1 MGGMAVAIAFCE
13 APHEDS
19 NCQFSR
25 TSSQHP
31 PGIIGEWRNRLDL
44 LIALEH
50 VHYGSL
56 QAAVSLDKERGL
68 ALLAGRLLLALLE
81 LAVPVKV
88 QVLQELRS
96 EGRNIRAYQREEPD
110 DLHQAR
116 QELEA
121 LLTQIQPEPYKFY
134 ERWELL
140 LSSARGT
147 RRTGTLIHDL
157 WRHLPEQ
164 IRLKPEGAGELRRF
178 TGLLQETRGLCIK
191 LQQDRHHASHSK
203 ADTAFHSLSWH
214 AAVLRLAEMPAEL
227 QSSGQIILGTAATIP
242 TPVQAGMEQALQVLD
257 GIETQPLLS
266 HVERAFVQLAGER
279 TGLAERWLAIHPP
292 ATETGPAF
300 QAEELSQLREEMAI
314 LQDRFAA
321 LSGSIGPVLNRLS
334 DDIEGMGAQLRE
346 LMVLQA
352 QANKAMRQSRGDT
365 PMDEATALASVQAA
379 YRQLQDLRFTIAQ
392 EMGQMDTDFR
402 FYHCIVYRE
411 LIVQALRQRVV
422 RVEQLVE
429 LSRQT
434 ILQKTLRSG
443 GDIDLAERLVN
454 EQAQRFGERIQVILD
469 RITYPTEAVAAGD
482 LMGREESAGH

>member
-1 MGGMAVAIAFCE
+1 MIARSQGISLSRL
-13 APHEDS
+13 PVDQLHRRKRLVEDG
-19 NCQFSR
+19 
-25 TSSQHP
+25 P
-31 PGIIGEWRNRLDL
+31 IGSGRQVPEPTD
-44 LIALEH
+44 
-50 VHYGSL
+50 YGSL

-88 QVLQELRS
+88 QVLQDLRS

-134 ERWELL
+134 ERWEVL
-140 LSSARGT
+140 LSSDRGT
-147 RRTGTLIHDL
+147 RRTGSLIHDL
-157 WRHLPEQ
+157 WRHLPDLV
-164 IRLKPEGAGELRRF
+164 RLKPEGAGELRRF
-178 TGLLQETRGLCIK
+178 TGLLQESRGLCIK

-214 AAVLRLAEMPAEL
+214 AAVLRLAEMPMEL
-227 QSSGQIILGTAATIP
+227 QASAQMILATAATIP
-242 TPVQAGMEQALQVLD
+242 SPVQAGLEEALQVLQA
-257 GIETQPLLS
+257 IETQPLLS

-279 TGLAERWLAIHPP
+279 TGLGERWLAIHP
-292 ATETGPAF
+292 
-300 QAEELSQLREEMAI
+300 QAPEAGTAPQAAELSQLREEMAI
-314 LQDRFAA
+314 LQDRFAT

-334 DDIEGMGAQLRE
+334 DDIESISAQLRE
-346 LMVLQA
+346 LMVVHA
-352 QANKAMRQSRGDT
+352 QANKAMRQSGGDA

-379 YRQLQDLRFTIAQ
+379 YRELQDLRFTIAQ
-392 EMGQMDTDFR
+392 EMSQLEPNFR
-402 FYHCIVYRE
+402 FYHCIIYRE

-443 GDIDLAERLVN
+443 GDTDLAARLVD
-454 EQAQRFGERIQVILD
+454 EQALRFGERIQVILD
-469 RITYPTEAVAAGD
+469 RILYPSGPAAAGD
-482 LMGREESAGH
+482 LVGREESAGH

>member
-1 MGGMAVAIAFCE
+1 MADQPA
-13 APHEDS
+13 
-19 NCQFSR
+19 
-25 TSSQHP
+25 
-31 PGIIGEWRNRLDL
+31 
-44 LIALEH
+44 
-50 VHYGSL
+50 YGSL

-68 ALLAGRLLLALLE
+68 ALLAGRLLLAMLE

-88 QVLQELRS
+88 QVLQDLRG

-110 DLHQAR
+110 DLQQAR

-134 ERWELL
+134 ERWEVL
-140 LSSARGT
+140 LSSDRGT
-147 RRTGTLIHDL
+147 RRTGSLIHDL

-164 IRLKPEGAGELRRF
+164 VRVRPEGVGELRRF

-214 AAVLRLAEMPAEL
+214 AAVLRLAEMPMEL
-227 QSSGQIILGTAATIP
+227 QSSARLILETAATIP
-242 TPVQAGMEQALQVLD
+242 GPVQAGLEQALVVLD
-257 GIETQPLLS
+257 GIETQPLIG

-279 TGLAERWLAIHPP
+279 TRLSERWVEIHPP
-292 ATETGPAF
+292 APEAGASL
-300 QAEELSQLREEMAI
+300 QAQELSQLREEMAI

-321 LSGSIGPVLNRLS
+321 LSSSIGPVLNRLS
-334 DDIEGMGAQLRE
+334 DDIEGVGAQLRE

-352 QANKAMRQSRGDT
+352 QAQKATRQSDG
-365 PMDEATALASVQAA
+365 PPLVDEVKALESVQAA
-379 YRQLQDLRFTIAQ
+379 YRDLQDLRFVIAQ
-392 EMGQMDTDFR
+392 EMGQVEPDFR

-422 RVEQLVE
+422 RVEQLVD

-443 GDIDLAERLVN
+443 GDTDLAARLVD
-454 EQAQRFGERIQVILD
+454 EQSQRFGERIQMILD
-469 RITYPTEAVAAGD
+469 RIVYPSKAVAAVD
-482 LMGREESAGH
+482 LVGSEESVGH

>member
-1 MGGMAVAIAFCE
+1 V
-13 APHEDS
+13 ED
-19 NCQFSR
+19 
-25 TSSQHP
+25 
-31 PGIIGEWRNRLDL
+31 GLIGSGRQVPEPTD
-44 LIALEH
+44 
-50 VHYGSL
+50 YGSL

-88 QVLQELRS
+88 QVLQDLRS

-134 ERWELL
+134 ERWEVL
-140 LSSARGT
+140 LSSDRGT
-147 RRTGTLIHDL
+147 RRTGNLIHDL
-157 WRHLPEQ
+157 WRHLPDLV
-164 IRLKPEGAGELRRF
+164 RLKPEGAGELRRF

-214 AAVLRLAEMPAEL
+214 AAVLRLAEMPMEL
-227 QSSGQIILGTAATIP
+227 QASAQMILATAATIP
-242 TPVQAGMEQALQVLD
+242 APVQAGLEQSLQVIA

-279 TGLAERWLAIHPP
+279 TGLGERWLAIHPP
-292 ATETGPAF
+292 PPEVGTAL

-321 LSGSIGPVLNRLS
+321 LSGSIGPVLNRLG
-334 DDIEGMGAQLRE
+334 DDIEGIGAQLRE
-346 LMVLQA
+346 LLVLQA
-352 QANKAMRQSRGDT
+352 QANKAMRQSDGET
-365 PMDEATALASVQAA
+365 PMDEATALTSVQAA
-379 YRQLQDLRFTIAQ
+379 YRQLQDLRFTIAE
-392 EMGQMDTDFR
+392 EMGQLEPDFR
-402 FYHCIVYRE
+402 FYHCIIYRE

-443 GDIDLAERLVN
+443 GDTDLAARLVD
-454 EQAQRFGERIQVILD
+454 EQAQRFGEQIQVILD
-469 RITYPTEAVAAGD
+469 RITYPTETVAVSD
-482 LMGREESAGH
+482 LVGRETAEGH

>member
-1 MGGMAVAIAFCE
+1 M
-13 APHEDS
+13 EDGLIGS
-19 NCQFSR
+19 SR
-25 TSSQHP
+25 QV
-31 PGIIGEWRNRLDL
+31 LDRRD
-44 LIALEH
+44 
-50 VHYGSL
+50 YGSL

-88 QVLQELRS
+88 QVLQALRS
-96 EGRNIRAYQREEPD
+96 EGRNIRTYQREEPD

-121 LLTQIQPEPYKFY
+121 LLSQIQPEPYKFY
-134 ERWELL
+134 ERWEVL
-140 LSSARGT
+140 LSSDRGT
-147 RRTGTLIHDL
+147 RRTGNLIHDL

-164 IRLKPEGAGELRRF
+164 VRLKPEGAGELRRF

-191 LQQDRHHASHSK
+191 LQQDRHHAAHSK

-214 AAVLRLAEMPAEL
+214 AAVLRLAEMPGEMQASA
-227 QSSGQIILGTAATIP
+227 QMILATAATIP
-242 TPVQAGMEQALQVLD
+242 APVQAGLVQTLQVLEA
-257 GIETQPLLS
+257 IETQPLLS

-279 TGLAERWLAIHPP
+279 TSLGDRWLAIHPP
-292 ATETGPAF
+292 APDAGAAF
-300 QAEELSQLREEMAI
+300 QAEDLSQLREEMAI
-314 LQDRFAA
+314 LQDRFAT

-334 DDIEGMGAQLRE
+334 DDIESIGVQLQE

-352 QANKAMRQSRGDT
+352 QANRVSRQSGADT
-365 PMDEATALASVQAA
+365 PVDETAALASVQAA
-379 YRQLQDLRFTIAQ
+379 YRQLQDLRFGIAQ
-392 EMGQMDTDFR
+392 EMGQLEPDFR
-402 FYHCIVYRE
+402 FYHCIIYRE

-443 GDIDLAERLVN
+443 GDTELAARLVD
-454 EQAQRFGERIQVILD
+454 EQARRFGEQIQVILD
-469 RITYPTEAVAAGD
+469 RVIYPTQTVAASD
-482 LMGREESAGH
+482 LVGRETPEGH

>member
-1 MGGMAVAIAFCE
+1 M
-13 APHEDS
+13 EDG
-19 NCQFSR
+19 
-25 TSSQHP
+25 P
-31 PGIIGEWRNRLDL
+31 IGSGRQVPEPTD
-44 LIALEH
+44 
-50 VHYGSL
+50 YGSL

-88 QVLQELRS
+88 QVLQDLRS

-121 LLTQIQPEPYKFY
+121 LLSQIQPEPYKFY
-134 ERWELL
+134 ERWEVL
-140 LSSARGT
+140 LSSDRGT
-147 RRTGTLIHDL
+147 RRTGGLINDL
-157 WRHLPEQ
+157 WRVLPDQ
-164 IRLKPEGAGELRRF
+164 VRLRPEGAGELRRF

-227 QSSGQIILGTAATIP
+227 TCSGQLVLATAVTIP
-242 TPVQAGMEQALQVLD
+242 PPVQAGLEQALQVLD
-257 GIETQPLLS
+257 SIETQPLLG

-279 TGLAERWLAIHPP
+279 TGLGARWLAIHPP
-292 ATETGPAF
+292 APETGSAL
-300 QAEELSQLREEMAI
+300 QAKELSQLREELAI
-314 LQDRFAA
+314 LHDRFAA
-321 LSGSIGPVLNRLS
+321 LSGSIGPVLNRLG
-334 DDIEGMGAQLRE
+334 DDIEGIGAQLRE
-346 LMVLQA
+346 LLVLQA
-352 QANKAMRQSRGDT
+352 QTQQALRQST
-365 PMDEATALASVQAA
+365 SEVPLDETAALDSLRAA
-379 YRQLQDLRFTIAQ
+379 YRQLQDLRLVIVQ
-392 EMGQMDTDFR
+392 EMSQWEPAFR

-422 RVEQLVE
+422 RFEQLVA

-443 GDIDLAERLVN
+443 GDSDFSARMVDEQAER
-454 EQAQRFGERIQVILD
+454 FGGRIQAILD
-469 RITYPTEAVAAGD
+469 RINYPSAPIDRRD
-482 LMGREESAGH
+482 LMGQES

>member
-1 MGGMAVAIAFCE
+1 MAPVGTGHQVPE
-13 APHEDS
+13 RPD
-19 NCQFSR
+19 
-25 TSSQHP
+25 
-31 PGIIGEWRNRLDL
+31 
-44 LIALEH
+44 
-50 VHYGSL
+50 YGSL

-81 LAVPVKV
+81 LAIPVKV
-88 QVLQELRS
+88 QVLQDLRS
-96 EGRNIRAYQREEPD
+96 EGRNIRAHQREEPD

-134 ERWELL
+134 ERWEVL
-140 LSSARGT
+140 LSSDRGT
-147 RRTGTLIHDL
+147 RRTGNLIHDL
-157 WRHLPEQ
+157 WRVLPDLV
-164 IRLKPEGAGELRRF
+164 RLKPEGAGELRRF
-178 TGLLQETRGLCIK
+178 TGLLQESRGLCIK

-214 AAVLRLAEMPAEL
+214 AAVLRLAEMPMEL
-227 QSSGQIILGTAATIP
+227 QASAQMILATATTIP
-242 TPVQAGMEQALQVLD
+242 APVQAGLEQALQLIA
-257 GIETQPLLS
+257 GLETQPLLG

-279 TGLAERWLAIHPP
+279 TSLGERWLAIHPP
-292 ATETGPAF
+292 APDVGAAL
-300 QAEELSQLREEMAI
+300 QAEDLSQLREEMAI

-334 DDIEGMGAQLRE
+334 DDIESIGAQLRE

-352 QANKAMRQSRGDT
+352 QANRMVHPQVMRQSGGDT
-365 PMDEATALASVQAA
+365 PVDEATALASVQAA
-379 YRQLQDLRFTIAQ
+379 YRELQDLRFAIAQ
-392 EMGQMDTDFR
+392 EMTRLEPDFR
-402 FYHCIVYRE
+402 FYHCIIYRE

-443 GDIDLAERLVN
+443 GDTDLAARLVD

-469 RITYPTEAVAAGD
+469 RITYPKEAVAAAD
-482 LMGREESAGH
+482 LVGRETSEGH

>member
-1 MGGMAVAIAFCE
+1 M
-13 APHEDS
+13 ED
-19 NCQFSR
+19 
-25 TSSQHP
+25 
-31 PGIIGEWRNRLDL
+31 GLIGSGRQVPEPTD
-44 LIALEH
+44 
-50 VHYGSL
+50 YGSL

-88 QVLQELRS
+88 QVLQDLRS

-134 ERWELL
+134 ERWEVL
-140 LSSARGT
+140 LSSDRGT
-147 RRTGTLIHDL
+147 RRTGSLIHDL
-157 WRHLPEQ
+157 WRHLPDLVM
-164 IRLKPEGAGELRRF
+164 LKPEGAGELRRF

-214 AAVLRLAEMPAEL
+214 AAVLRLAEMPMEL
-227 QSSGQIILGTAATIP
+227 QASAQMILATAATIP
-242 TPVQAGMEQALQVLD
+242 APVQAGLEQSLQVIA

-279 TGLAERWLAIHPP
+279 TGLGERWLAIHPP
-292 ATETGPAF
+292 PPEVGTAL

-321 LSGSIGPVLNRLS
+321 LSGSIGPVLNRLG
-334 DDIEGMGAQLRE
+334 DDIEGIGAQLRE
-346 LMVLQA
+346 LLVLQA
-352 QANKAMRQSRGDT
+352 QANKAMRQSDGKT
-365 PMDEATALASVQAA
+365 PMDEATALTSVQAA
-379 YRQLQDLRFTIAQ
+379 YRQLQDLRFTIAE
-392 EMGQMDTDFR
+392 EMGQLEPDFR
-402 FYHCIVYRE
+402 FYHCIIYRE
-411 LIVQALRQRVV
+411 LIVQALRQRVG

-443 GDIDLAERLVN
+443 GDTDLAARLVD
-454 EQAQRFGERIQVILD
+454 EQSQRFGEQIQVILD
-469 RITYPTEAVAAGD
+469 RITYPTETVAVSD
-482 LMGREESAGH
+482 LVGRETAEGH